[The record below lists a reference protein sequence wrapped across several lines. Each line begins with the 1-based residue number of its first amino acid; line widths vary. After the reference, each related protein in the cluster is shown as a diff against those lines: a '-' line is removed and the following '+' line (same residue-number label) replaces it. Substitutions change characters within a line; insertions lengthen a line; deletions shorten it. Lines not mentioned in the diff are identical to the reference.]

1 MSETKKI
8 IERLRRA
15 ILKSDLSYVELE
27 KRTGIAKSSIQRYIS
42 EKTKKVPVEAVEALS
57 IAVGV
62 SPAYIMGWCNEDIN
76 DLKLNNHEKKL
87 VISYREH
94 PDMRKSVDK
103 LLGLDFSESEYD
115 VPRKIAARGGGVE
128 TRALSD
134 AEKEAIINQTYAED
148 L

>member
-1 MSETKKI
+1 MTETKEI
-8 IERLRRA
+8 IKRLRHA
-15 ILKSDLSYVELE
+15 ILNSDLSYVELE

-42 EKTKKVPVEAVEALS
+42 EKTKKVPVDAVAALS

-62 SPAYIMGWCNEDIN
+62 SPAYIMGWCNEDVN
-76 DLKLNNHEKKL
+76 DFKLNNHEKKI
-87 VISYREH
+87 VMSYRKH
-94 PDMRKSVDK
+94 PDMQKSVDK

-134 AEKEAIINQTYAED
+134 AEKEAIIGNTYAED

>member
-1 MSETKKI
+1 MNRLAELRKEKNLSMKETAVRLHLPYTTYVSYEKGDREPNSEVLIKLADFYNTTVDF
-8 IERLRRA
+8 
-15 ILKSDLSYVELE
+15 IL
-27 KRTGIAKSSIQRYIS
+27 
-42 EKTKKVPVEAVEALS
+42 
-57 IAVGV
+57 GV
-62 SPAYIMGWCNEDIN
+62 SKSTQNN
-76 DLKLNNHEKKL
+76 DLKLSNHEKKL

-94 PDMRKSVDK
+94 PDMQKSVDK

-134 AEKEAIINQTYAED
+134 AEKEAIINNTYAED

>member
-8 IERLRRA
+8 IERLRHA

-76 DLKLNNHEKKL
+76 DLNLNNHEKKL

-94 PDMRKSVDK
+94 PEMQLSIDR
-103 LLGLDFSESEYD
+103 LLGIEEEK
-115 VPRKIAARGGGVE
+115 VHIIPIAARDGNNKPLKLTDSE
-128 TRALSD
+128 L
-134 AEKEAIINQTYAED
+134 EARKNLPDLPLED
-148 L
+148 